1 MARSEGVKTME
12 KVTIK
17 GLEKTFFT
25 ENSTP
30 VTAIKDMDLSVEAGE
45 FVCIVGPSGCG
56 KTTFLRILAG
66 LEKPTSGTI
75 AWDGGSSQST
85 IGFVFQQHNLLPW
98 RTVYG
103 NIAYGLELRGTPQE
117 TRDDVVAR
125 LVSLMN
131 LSGFERSYP
140 KELSGGMQKRVAIAR
155 ALAIDPDIMLMDE
168 PFVSLDA
175 QTRNILQMELLK
187 VWAETKNTIVFI
199 THNVDEAVFLADRV
213 VILAPRPTKVKTEVP
228 ITLARPRDRTDAKFT
243 AVRKTILE
251 QMNF

>member
-1 MARSEGVKTME
+1 MARSEWVKTME
-12 KVTIK
+12 KVTIM
-17 GLEKTFFT
+17 GLEITFFT

-30 VTAIKDMDLSVEAGE
+30 VTAIQDMDLSVEAGE

-168 PFVSLDA
+168 PSFHSMPRHATYCRWSSL
-175 QTRNILQMELLK
+175 RYGRKRKIPSC
-187 VWAETKNTIVFI
+187 FI

-213 VILAPRPTKVKTEVP
+213 VILAPRPTRVKTEVP